1 MTRARLA
8 RLRVPLGFG
17 CAALAFWLAD
27 PSRASVQAGVVVA
40 VVGQLLR
47 IWAAGHIE
55 KGREVTRSGP
65 YRWVR
70 HPLYLG
76 STVMGVGFIIAARSW
91 TVALLVGGYLVIT
104 LIAAMRTEEA
114 VLDERFAG
122 EYSAYRR
129 GSAPPVARR
138 FSVQRALANKEYR
151 AVAGLAIGMAI
162 LLWKAM
168 SS

>member
-1 MTRARLA
+1 MTRTTLA
-8 RLRVPLGFG
+8 RLRVPLGFA
-17 CAALAFWLAD
+17 CAALAFWLAA
-27 PSRASVQAGVVVA
+27 PSRDSLQAGLLIA
-40 VVGQLLR
+40 VVGQLIR

-76 STVMGVGFIIAARSW
+76 STIMGVGFIVAARSW
-91 TVALLVGGYLVIT
+91 IVALLVGAYLVVT
-104 LIAAMRTEEA
+104 LIAAMRMEEA

-138 FSVQRALANKEYR
+138 FSLQRALANKEYR
-151 AVAGLAIGMAI
+151 AILGLAIGMAI
-162 LLWKAM
+162 LLWKAV
-168 SS
+168 S